1 MTALRAWAQA
11 VCPEER
17 AVAVETGAQRVAAT
31 LRWLHR
37 RRFMSPQ
44 QLQRFASTVGNL
56 SGSGFW
62 RCGSGVK
69 VHALLSGGQPVGLCF
84 G

>member
-1 MTALRAWAQA
+1 MYGRDVTMSCAWAQA

-17 AVAVETGAQRVAAT
+17 AVAIETGAQRVAAT

-44 QLQRFASTVGNL
+44 QLQRFASVVGSL
-56 SGSGFW
+56 MGSLFALCSIGI
-62 RCGSGVK
+62 RVQ
-69 VHALLSGGQPVGLCF
+69 HAAL
-84 G
+84 